1 MLFVCCCKGLALYL
15 SLIYPDD
22 LLLRSSTFSIF
33 CFVPVDA
40 CNPTDGIEIYWLL
53 GRGQEELESA
63 SPFHISMSFIQDTN
77 ISVDWDGR

>member
-1 MLFVCCCKGLALYL
+1 MCCCKGLALYL

-40 CNPTDGIEIYWLL
+40 CNPTDGIENILAL
-53 GRGQEELESA
+53 GQGTGGIGKCK
-63 SPFHISMSFIQDTN
+63 PFSHFHEFYSRHKYFS
-77 ISVDWDGR
+77 